1 MNAATKTV
9 PADPGCLVAAGP
21 DYPPHARVRVERYWY
36 CLERARSAGSR
47 EQAAVCARSVGQAA
61 GEVAAALAGCPQS
74 APAAHADPLAW
85 AGISIALAA
94 LATALEGTRADISG
108 SVFDAAGSPVGAWTD
123 MAQAATRAEFT
134 AAWVLAGGFL
144 RRCAGLDGGQPA
156 GGDEPGL
163 SAFTAGQVLMAAAV
177 LLSAP
182 W

>member
-1 MNAATKTV
+1 
-9 PADPGCLVAAGP
+9 VAAGP
-21 DYPPHARVRVERYWY
+21 DYPPHARVGVERYWY

-47 EQAAVCARSVGQAA
+47 AQAAARARSAGQAA

-74 APAAHADPLAW
+74 VPAAHADPLAW
-85 AGISIALAA
+85 AGISVALAA
-94 LATALEGTRADISG
+94 LATALDGTRAD
-108 SVFDAAGSPVGAWTD
+108 DAAGSPAGAWAD
-123 MAQAATRAEFT
+123 MAQAATRAEFA

-156 GGDEPGL
+156 GGDGPWM
-163 SAFTAGQVLMAAAV
+163 SAFTAGQVMMAAAV